1 MGVRTLDGKE
11 VSTNE
16 LPWWNKITLTIKE
29 AAIYSGIGEST
40 LRDRIKNNDYNF
52 VLHVGTK
59 ILIKRVLFE
68 KYINSINVI

>member
-1 MGVRTLDGKE
+1 MDGKE

-16 LPWWNKITLTIKE
+16 FPWWNKITLTIKE